1 MENLKYKKGYVI
13 MAIVT
18 LVAIIAAIYATV
30 MSHKHE
36 EQSIYH
42 KAQIDYHKALASSA
56 FAKGQLHILTSTTLA
71 TSKASDSVLPSQS
84 ISSKILIVQQ
94 KPEQHYRLWS

>member
-1 MENLKYKKGYVI
+1 

-18 LVAIIAAIYATV
+18 LVAIVAAIYATV

-42 KAQIDYHKALASSA
+42 KAQIDYHKALAGSA
-56 FAKGQLHILTSTTLA
+56 FAKGQLHILTSTTSA
-71 TSKASDSVLPSQS
+71 TSKTPDSVLHNQN
-84 ISSKILIVQQ
+84 INGKTLIVQQ
-94 KPEQHYRLWS
+94 KPGQHYRLWS